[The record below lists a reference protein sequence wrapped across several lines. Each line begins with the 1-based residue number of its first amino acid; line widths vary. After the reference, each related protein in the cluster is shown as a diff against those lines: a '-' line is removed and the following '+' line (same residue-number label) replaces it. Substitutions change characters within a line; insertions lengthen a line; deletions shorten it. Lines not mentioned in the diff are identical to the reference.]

1 MLDLFNP
8 SLNAIAVG
16 RQAFGLDSIQDSGFR
31 GVLTQEVKEKEQI
44 KLNDRAIM
52 DVFMGGGETVVFIY
66 AASALLS
73 GRFRLSVRPH

>member
-52 DVFMGGGETVVFIY
+52 DVFMGGGNSCIY
-66 AASALLS
+66 LCSIRAAFGSL
-73 GRFRLSVRPH
+73 

>member
-1 MLDLFNP
+1 MLALLNP

-16 RQAFGLDSIQDSGFR
+16 RQAFDLDSIQDSGFR

-52 DVFMGGGETVVFIY
+52 DFFMGGPVLFMQHPRCFRV
-66 AASALLS
+66 ALD
-73 GRFRLSVRPH
+73 

>member
-1 MLDLFNP
+1 MLALLNP

-16 RQAFGLDSIQDSGFR
+16 RQAFDLDSIQDSGFR

-52 DVFMGGGETVVFIY
+52 NFFMRGASCIY
-66 AASALLS
+66 LCSIRAAFGSL
-73 GRFRLSVRPH
+73 